1 MSGDIL
7 IVHRLFCLF
16 QYSPSFS
23 DDEQPTFELWVATSN
38 ARHSVATI
46 IDYSG
51 KFTNIEVTITHTVII
66 VTFANMFACL
76 VLLCCHRMW
85 RWGIPLS

>member
-1 MSGDIL
+1 MKVRTCIYVWAPHFIFV
-7 IVHRLFCLF
+7 IVSLLF

-51 KFTNIEVTITHTVII
+51 KFTDIEVMYYKTTTK
-66 VTFANMFACL
+66 
-76 VLLCCHRMW
+76 
-85 RWGIPLS
+85 